1 MTPHDQANR
10 LDSVEADAAELTG
23 LADEAAQAVRAINHA
38 TITGPP
44 LPAPCVYDVLG
55 ALKLLGY
62 GLDQATGQLAD
73 RLAASVE
80 TFDLYECD
88 GSDPADQIAV
98 ATAALTRATRTA
110 RALGEL
116 LDQAQSAIA
125 GQGCRL

>member
-1 MTPHDQANR
+1 MTRPDG
-10 LDSVEADAAELTG
+10 LGSVEACTAELTG
-23 LADEAAQAVRAINHA
+23 LAEQAAQAVRAINHA

-62 GLDQATGQLAD
+62 GLDQATSQLAD
-73 RLAASVE
+73 RLAASVG

-88 GSDPADQIAV
+88 GSDPADQVAV
-98 ATAALTRATRTA
+98 ATVALARAAGTA

-116 LDQAQSAIA
+116 LDAAQSAIA
-125 GQGCRL
+125 GQGCRP